1 MINWHERCINKKKI
15 KHKQFWGENA
25 MKSLIILFSLISTL
39 AFAGDDCEGLCGQ
52 EFASEL
58 NSPLLQSLSTI
69 TKYSGTGYPDT
80 LANDPRKVRGTS
92 SPKWLEAVGRL
103 VSTKSSTEKE
113 QCSLSVISNH
123 PSKDGIIAIT
133 AGHCVDH
140 WYQGGERYKV
150 GANTVTFQ
158 SNSGKTIT
166 RSIEKV
172 LTSRMSSG
180 DYAIV
185 KLNAPIKKEDIKPL
199 ISAPYDYGDLL
210 DEEMFGEKFR
220 PFATMAGYSADKGL
234 GKKGKVLTYDER
246 CRLNGGQPGNKKG
259 YCHSYQGA
267 SGGPVVVTVDLG
279 EFGDDYDLYG
289 TQHLFVGSIVG
300 GEGNDDNSK
309 TMFTETSHYSQTL
322 DKILEAH

>member
-1 MINWHERCINKKKI
+1 
-15 KHKQFWGENA
+15 
-25 MKSLIILFSLISTL
+25 MKTLTILFALFSTIV
-39 AFAGDDCEGLCGQ
+39 FAGDDCEGLCGQ
-52 EFASEL
+52 EFATEL

-69 TKYSGTGYPDT
+69 VKHSGSNFPETMPNDT
-80 LANDPRKVRGTS
+80 RKVRGAT

-113 QCSLSVISNH
+113 QCSLTIISNH
-123 PSKDGIIAIT
+123 PSKDGIIAVT

-140 WYQGGERYKV
+140 WYYGGNDYRV

-172 LTSRMSSG
+172 LKSSMSSG

-185 KLNAPIKKEDIKPL
+185 KLNSPVKKEVIKPL
-199 ISAPYDYGDLL
+199 ISAPYDYVDLL
-210 DEEMFGEKFR
+210 DEEMFGEKFK
-220 PFATMAGYSADKGL
+220 PFGTMAGYSADKGL
-234 GKKGKVLTYDER
+234 GKKGKVLTYDEK
-246 CRLNGGQPGNKKG
+246 CRLNGGVSGNKKG
-259 YCHSYQGA
+259 YCYSYGGA

-279 EFGDDYDLYG
+279 EFGEDYGLHG

-300 GEGNDDNSK
+300 GQGVNDNSK
-309 TMFTETSHYSQTL
+309 TMFTETSHYSSSL
-322 DKILEAH
+322 DEILEAH